1 MTKLFISDLHLQ
13 AARPDIS
20 ERFFRFLETEAA
32 EAEALY
38 ILGDLFEAWIGD
50 DDPDE
55 HNREVQAAL
64 RRLTDAGVAG
74 YFMHGNRD
82 FLIGEAFAERTGFTL
97 LEDPAV
103 HDLYGTP
110 VLLSHGDAYCTDDLE
125 YQAFRRQSRD
135 PAWQQQVLSMSVE
148 QRQALAGQAREES
161 RAATPTALQCTNWTW
176 TAPPP
181 PASSSATGTSRAP
194 CCTGPRKAPTTAG
207 KSCRRA
213 FRPDLMWEGLQ
224 ARLLSFLAA
233 LRGYP
238 SCSRQK
244 VAAMDTPA

>member
-13 AARPDIS
+13 AARPDIT

-82 FLIGEAFAERTGFTL
+82 FLIGDAFAERTGFTL
-97 LEDPAV
+97 LDDPVV

-110 VLLSHGDAYCTDDLE
+110 VLLSHGDAYCTDDVE

-161 RAATPTALQCTNWTW
+161 RAAMVD
-176 TAPPP
+176 
-181 PASSSATGTSRAP
+181 
-194 CCTGPRKAPTTAG
+194 KAEDIMDVNAD
-207 KSCRRA
+207 A
-213 FRPDLMWEGLQ
+213 VAD
-224 ARLLSFLAA
+224 A
-233 LRGYP
+233 LREAGVTTLVHGHTHRPAVHELDLDGTAATRIVLGDWYEQGTVLHWTP
-238 SCSRQK
+238 EGPDYRWK
-244 VAAMDTPA
+244 VL